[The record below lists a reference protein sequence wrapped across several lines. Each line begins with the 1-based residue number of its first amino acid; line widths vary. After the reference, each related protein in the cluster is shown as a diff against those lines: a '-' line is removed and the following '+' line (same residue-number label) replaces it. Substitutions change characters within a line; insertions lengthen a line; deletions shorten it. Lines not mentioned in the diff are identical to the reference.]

1 MRSTTYPIRQVAR
14 PQSSLIEQLLMALLV
29 GFVFFFLALGAVV
42 IGNQVWYAGR
52 IFPGVSVGGVDVGG
66 LSQADA
72 AVKIARAIS
81 YPQNGHIL
89 IREQQSFLVTP
100 GQMGLFLD
108 PDTSARQAFQVG
120 RSGGLVHSLNGQF
133 NAWYSGESLPPVML
147 FDQRMAYQYLADL
160 AKQIDQPTI
169 EASVGL
175 KGIEVQVHP
184 GQTGRSVDIPGTLV
198 LLSAQIQSLQDGVV
212 PVVVRET
219 PPVIVDVSKQ
229 ADLARSILS
238 APLKLTLPDG
248 QPDKAGPWTFDPPT
262 LAAMLAFEKIEK
274 DGKSDVQVTLNSDI
288 LREYLDNLVP
298 RLLLNT
304 ENARFTFNDQT
315 HQLEVIQ
322 HSTTGRQ
329 LDVDATIKAVQ
340 NGLMQGKHKVAL
352 KFTFHDPPV
361 SDKATGEQLGI
372 TELVHAETSYFYGSS
387 AERVQNIKSAA
398 ERFHGLLVAP
408 GEVFSMGTALGDISL
423 DNGYAEALIIVGGR
437 TVKGVGGGVCQV
449 STTLFRNAFFAGYPI
464 LERHSHA
471 YRVSYYEKVAG
482 NHINPDLAGL
492 DATVYFP
499 LVDFKFKNDTPYW
512 LLMETY
518 VNPSTSSITWK
529 FYSTSDGRTVKW
541 ETTGPVNI
549 VPAPDPLYKENSDLS
564 QGEIKQVDWSADGAD
579 VTANRT
585 VSRNGDV
592 YLQDVFQTHYEAWQ
606 AIFEYGPGTDIPT
619 PEPH

>member
-1 MRSTTYPIRQVAR
+1 MRTTTYPTRQAVR
-14 PQSSLIEQLLMALLV
+14 QQSSLVEEVLLSLLA
-29 GFVFFFLALGAVV
+29 GLIFFFLALGVLT

-72 AVKIARAIS
+72 AVKIAQSIS

-89 IREQQSFLVTP
+89 IREQQSYLVTP

-120 RSGGLVHSLNGQF
+120 RSDGLVRSLGAQF
-133 NAWYSGESLPPVML
+133 NTWYNGESLPPVML

-160 AKQIDQPTI
+160 AKQIDKPTI
-169 EASVGL
+169 EASVDL
-175 KGIEVQVHP
+175 KGVEVQVHS
-184 GQTGRSVDIPGTLV
+184 GQTGRSVDIPATLV
-198 LLSAQIQSLQDGVV
+198 LLSAQIQSMQDGIV

-219 PPVIVDVSKQ
+219 PPVIIDVSQQ

-262 LAAMLAFEKIEK
+262 LAAMLVFEKIEK
-274 DGKSDVQVTLNSDI
+274 DGKSDLQVTLNSDI
-288 LREYLDNLVP
+288 LREYLNNLVP
-298 RLLLNT
+298 KLVLNT

-322 HSTTGRQ
+322 PSVTGRQ
-329 LDVDATIKAVQ
+329 LDVEATIHAIQDSLV
-340 NGLMQGKHKVAL
+340 QGKHKVAL
-352 KFTFHDPPV
+352 KFIFHDPPV
-361 SDKATGEQLGI
+361 SEKATGQQLGI

-408 GEVFSMGTALGDISL
+408 GEVFSMGGALGDISL
-423 DNGYAEALIIVGGR
+423 DNGYAEALIIVGNR
-437 TVKGVGGGVCQV
+437 TVQGIGGGVCQV
-449 STTLFRNAFFAGYPI
+449 STTLFRTVFFTGYPI

-471 YRVSYYEKVAG
+471 YRVSYYEKIAG
-482 NHINPDLAGL
+482 NRINPDFAGL

-499 LVDFKFKNDTPYW
+499 LVDLKFKNDTPYW

-549 VPAPDPLYKENSDLS
+549 VPAPDPLYKENPDLS
-564 QGEIKQVDWSADGAD
+564 QGEIKQVDWAADGAD
-579 VTANRT
+579 VTVNRT
-585 VSRNGDV
+585 VNRNGDV
-592 YLQDVFQTHYEAWQ
+592 YLQDTFQTHYEAWQ
-606 AIFEYGPGTDIPT
+606 AIYEYGPGTDIPT
-619 PEPH
+619 PEPK

>member
-1 MRSTTYPIRQVAR
+1 MRTTTYPTRQAVR
-14 PQSSLIEQLLMALLV
+14 QQSSLVEEVLLSLLA
-29 GFVFFFLALGAVV
+29 GLIFFFLALGVIT

-72 AVKIARAIS
+72 AVKIAQSIS

-89 IREQQSFLVTP
+89 IHEQQSYLVTP

-120 RSGGLVHSLNGQF
+120 RSGGLARSLSAQF
-133 NAWYSGESLPPVML
+133 NAWYNGESLPPVML

-160 AKQIDQPTI
+160 AKQIDKPTI
-169 EASVGL
+169 EASVDL
-175 KGIEVQVHP
+175 KGVEVQVHS
-184 GQTGRSVDIPGTLV
+184 GQTGRSVDIPATLV
-198 LLSAQIQSLQDGVV
+198 LLSAQIQSMQDGIV

-219 PPVIVDVSKQ
+219 PPVIIDVSQQ

-238 APLKLTLPDG
+238 VPLKLTLPDG

-274 DGKSDVQVTLNSDI
+274 DGKSDLQVTLNSDI
-288 LREYLDNLVP
+288 LREYLNNLVP
-298 RLLLNT
+298 KLVLNT

-322 HSTTGRQ
+322 PSVTGRQ
-329 LDVDATIKAVQ
+329 LDVEATIHAIQ
-340 NGLMQGKHKVAL
+340 DSLMQDKHKVAL
-352 KFTFHDPPV
+352 KFIFHDPPV
-361 SDKATGEQLGI
+361 SDKATGQQLGV

-387 AERVQNIKSAA
+387 AERVQNIKSAT

-408 GEVFSMGTALGDISL
+408 GEVFSMGAALGDISL
-423 DNGYAEALIIVGGR
+423 DNGYAEALIIVGNR
-437 TVKGVGGGVCQV
+437 TVQGVGGGVCQV
-449 STTLFRNAFFAGYPI
+449 STTLFRTVFFAGYPI

-471 YRVSYYEKVAG
+471 YRVSYYEKIAG
-482 NHINPDLAGL
+482 NRINPDFAGL

-499 LVDFKFKNDTPYW
+499 LVDLKFKNDTPYW

-549 VPAPDPLYKENSDLS
+549 VPAPDPLYKENPDLS
-564 QGEIKQVDWSADGAD
+564 QGEIKQVDWAADGAD
-579 VTANRT
+579 VTVNRT
-585 VSRNGDV
+585 VNRNGDV
-592 YLQDVFQTHYEAWQ
+592 YLQDTFQTHYEAWQ
-606 AIFEYGPGTDIPT
+606 AVYEYGPGTDIPT
-619 PEPH
+619 PEPK

>member
-1 MRSTTYPIRQVAR
+1 MRTTTYPTRQAVR
-14 PQSSLIEQLLMALLV
+14 QQSHLVEQVFLSLLA
-29 GFVFFFLALGAVV
+29 GFIFFFLALGALT

-72 AVKIARAIS
+72 AVKIARSIS

-89 IREQQSFLVTP
+89 IREQQSYLVTP

-120 RSGGLVHSLNGQF
+120 RSGGLVRSLGGQF
-133 NAWYSGESLPPVML
+133 NAWYYGESLPPVML

-160 AKQIDQPTI
+160 AKQIDKPTI
-169 EASVGL
+169 EASVDLQGV
-175 KGIEVQVHP
+175 EVQVHS
-184 GQTGRSVDIPGTLV
+184 GQTGRSVDIPATLV
-198 LLSAQIQSLQDGVV
+198 LLSAQIQSMQDGIV
-212 PVVVRET
+212 PLVVRET
-219 PPVIVDVSKQ
+219 PPVIVDVSQQ

-238 APLKLTLPDG
+238 VPLKLTLPDG

-288 LREYLDNLVP
+288 LREYLNNLAP
-298 RLLLNT
+298 RLVLNT

-322 HSTTGRQ
+322 PSATGRQ
-329 LDVDATIKAVQ
+329 LDVEATIHAVQ
-340 NGLMQGKHKVAL
+340 DSLMQGKHKVAL
-352 KFTFHDPPV
+352 EFIFHDPPV
-361 SDKATGEQLGI
+361 SDKATAQQLGI

-387 AERVQNIKSAA
+387 PERVQNIKSAT

-408 GEVFSMGTALGDISL
+408 GEVFSMGAALGDITL
-423 DNGYAEALIIVGGR
+423 DNGYAEALIIVGNR
-437 TVKGVGGGVCQV
+437 TVVGVGGGVCQV
-449 STTLFRNAFFAGYPI
+449 STTLFRTVFFAGYPVV
-464 LERHSHA
+464 ERHSHA

-482 NHINPDLAGL
+482 NHVNPNFAGL

-529 FYSTSDGRTVKW
+529 FYSTSDGRSVKW

-549 VPAPDPLYKENSDLS
+549 VQAPDPLYKENPDLS
-564 QGEIKQVDWSADGAD
+564 QGEIKQVDWAADGAD
-579 VTANRT
+579 VTVNRT
-585 VSRNGDV
+585 VYRNGDV
-592 YLQDVFQTHYEAWQ
+592 YLQQTFQTHYEAWQ
-606 AIFEYGPGTDIPT
+606 AIYEYGPGTDIPT
-619 PEPH
+619 PEPK